1 MMSVT
6 EWLRL
11 PHLDGRGWRVA
22 GERDVDGHPSEV
34 MAFASA
40 PTEGTCGKSESAGTI
55 VPTDSRPVPSRA
67 CAPDGGV
74 PATRGISRTIGRVG
88 CRFPA
93 VRFASVTV
101 GALGALACVPSPPS
115 VTALPAPLP
124 PPRPIVVV
132 APRRVASVVALED
145 ASLASVGMDSTLT
158 ARIDSIVAVGLAEGA
173 APGATVAI
181 GRFGRLVHLRGYGAL
196 DYAPDSPP
204 SVPTSLYDLAS
215 LTKVVATTTVA
226 MTLEEEHRLDLDRP
240 VRSYLPEF
248 NAADKATITSRML
261 LTHSGGL
268 EAGAPLSLK
277 YRGRTEFL
285 EQINARPVRAVPGT
299 TTVYSDWDMVVLQ
312 AVLER
317 ITGSPLDQ
325 LAYERIFL
333 PLGMNDTRFVPDTS
347 VAALR
352 KRIAPTAVDTS
363 RGGVLQGTVH
373 DGNAW
378 AMGGVAGHAGLFSSA
393 RDLATFAQMLLNGGA
408 YNGAHILSPSTVA
421 RWTARQS
428 ATSSRSLG
436 WDTPAQGSSAGMYF
450 SPRSFGHTGFTGTS
464 IWIDPERSLFVV
476 LLTNRVNTHGIST
489 RHAQLRR
496 DIADAVQQAVVDAPL
511 IVWEPRK

>member
-1 MMSVT
+1 M
-6 EWLRL
+6 
-11 PHLDGRGWRVA
+11 D
-22 GERDVDGHPSEV
+22 
-34 MAFASA
+34 FASA
-40 PTEGTCGKSESAGTI
+40 PTEGTCGKRESAGT
-55 VPTDSRPVPSRA
+55 
-67 CAPDGGV
+67 
-74 PATRGISRTIGRVG
+74 
-88 CRFPA
+88 
-93 VRFASVTV
+93 TV
-101 GALGALACVPSPPS
+101 MALVALFALACVPSPPA
-115 VTALPAPLP
+115 VTPLPAPP
-124 PPRPIVVV
+124 ARPIVVV
-132 APRRVASVVALED
+132 APPRITPVSSLES

-158 ARIDSIVAVGLAEGA
+158 ARIDSIVAVGLFEGA
-173 APGATVAI
+173 APGAAVAI

-196 DYAPDSPP
+196 DYAPGSPQA
-204 SVPTSLYDLAS
+204 VPGTLYDLAS

-226 MTLEEEHRLDLDRP
+226 MMLEEEHRLDLDKP

-248 NAADKATITSRML
+248 NAADKAAITPRML

-268 EAGAPLSLK
+268 EAGAPLYLK
-277 YRGRTEFL
+277 YRGRAEFL

-333 PLGMNDTRFVPDTS
+333 PLGMTDTRFVPDTTLA
-347 VAALR
+347 VLR
-352 KRIAPTAVDTS
+352 QRIAPTAVDSS
-363 RGGVLQGTVH
+363 RGGLLRGTVH

-408 YNGAHILSPSTVA
+408 YNGAHVLLPTTVS

-436 WDTPAQGSSAGMYF
+436 WDTPAQGSSAGIYF

-476 LLTNRVNTHGIST
+476 LLTNRVNSHGAST

-511 IVWEPRK
+511 TAWEPRK